1 MLNSFRSVGA
11 AAMLR
16 LLHVITEHN
25 NLVVC
30 LGSLRHC
37 YPACYLL
44 PYPYIVVPLGQGY
57 LFRCAQQLE

>member
-1 MLNSFRSVGA
+1 
-11 AAMLR
+11 MLR